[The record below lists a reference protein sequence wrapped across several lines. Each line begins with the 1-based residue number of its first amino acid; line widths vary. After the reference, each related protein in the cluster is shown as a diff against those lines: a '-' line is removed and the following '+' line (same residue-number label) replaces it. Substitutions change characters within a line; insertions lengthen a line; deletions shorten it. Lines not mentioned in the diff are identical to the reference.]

1 MSRPPVIT
9 SVGALDVSS
18 LPTYGYSHRSLMWW
32 GTWGMMLIEGT
43 VFLLTIGCYLYL
55 RSHADVWPMSRIP
68 PDLRWGTLN
77 LVIVLLS
84 ALPNHWAK
92 SAAEREVLPATR
104 LWLVVCLL
112 FALVALGIRVL
123 EFRHLEVGWA
133 GNAYGSVVWLLLG
146 LHTVHL
152 LTDTVDSLVLT
163 VLMFTGP
170 LEGTRFVDVSENSM
184 YWYFVV
190 FSWVPIYVVIYLLP
204 RLL

>member
-68 PDLRWGTLN
+68 PDLLWGTLN
-77 LVIVLLS
+77 LGIVLLS

-92 SAAEREVLPATR
+92 NAAEREVLPATR